1 MLANLLWKLLL
12 HHREL
17 YLWPLLLCQKGRR
30 DHKVTPVT
38 GAHINL
44 TNTKILISMLI
55 KDFTADTVV
64 KTFTVTV
71 VVTSTWWFTL
81 DLSTS
86 AVHVSRSSG
95 TLTNF
100 EIIRKSI
107 LTWASF
113 AAKRRT
119 VRTAHTQPRKLCSST
134 NKYIQTMFSLV
145 MCAKRSSKQKDICNN
160 IFQIHDKNFLAHC
173 DEKCRNPSDR
183 RKHQKDW

>member
-1 MLANLLWKLLL
+1 MLANLLRKLLL

-17 YLWPLLLCQKGRR
+17 YLWPLLVCQKGRR
-30 DHKVTPVT
+30 DHEVTPVT
-38 GAHINL
+38 GAQINL
-44 TNTKILISMLI
+44 TNTKILTSILSRSMVI

-86 AVHVSRSSG
+86 TVHVSRSSG

-113 AAKRRT
+113 SAKRRT
-119 VRTAHTQPRKLCSST
+119 VRTTHTQPRKLCSSI
-134 NKYIQTMFSLV
+134 NKYIQTTFFTCDV
-145 MCAKRSSKQKDICNN
+145 CQKSSKQKDICNY
-160 IFQIHDKNFLAHC
+160 IFGYMT
-173 DEKCRNPSDR
+173 RTS
-183 RKHQKDW
+183 